1 MTFHTDAIYEGGVLR
16 PLTPLELDEHQVVA
30 LSIST
35 VSEAVT
41 TDEKAARQRNILTAY
56 VAKVE
61 SRPEDAPA
69 DGFTNRDHDRLI
81 YGE

>member
-1 MTFHTDAIYEGGVLR
+1 MTFHTDAIYEDGVLR
-16 PLTPLELDEHQVVA
+16 PFEPLNLPEREVVS

-35 VSEAVT
+35 ATPSNDLRGEGL
-41 TDEKAARQRNILTAY
+41 RQRDALLAY

-61 SRPEDAPA
+61 SRPDDPPR

-81 YGE
+81 YGK